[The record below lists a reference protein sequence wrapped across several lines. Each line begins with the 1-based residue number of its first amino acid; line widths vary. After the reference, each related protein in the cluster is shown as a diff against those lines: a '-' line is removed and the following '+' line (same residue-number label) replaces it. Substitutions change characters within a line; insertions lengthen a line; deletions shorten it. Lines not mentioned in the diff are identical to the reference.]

1 MSENLKQIFKRFN
14 ISAASTLEIINRL
27 PYGSTIITLNGMF
40 LAIDN
45 DTLKELEE
53 WFETNVKHK
62 ETKHVRKR
70 KDTNGNGKTKK
81 S

>member
-1 MSENLKQIFKRFN
+1 
-14 ISAASTLEIINRL
+14 
-27 PYGSTIITLNGMF
+27 MF

>member
-14 ISAASTLEIINRL
+14 ITAASSFEIINRL

-53 WFETNVKHK
+53 WFEANVKHK
-62 ETKHVRKR
+62 EAKHVRKR
-70 KDTNGNGKTKK
+70 KNPNGNGKTKK